1 MTSSTVVHRPRVSRE
16 TRRLLAAAGLSL
28 LALWVLARV
37 RFPDRTAASNPVPPL
52 LQVAGTATFA
62 DLASTIQQARQ
73 RLGNMLLVQQQ
84 QVALRLSSSTALRLR
99 PVGAGFAP
107 PDGTVVLAA
116 DPASGAMIVRVAD
129 SRTPSTPV
137 PWVPPARIDEPRYLL
152 VTTVTGTTV
161 SLRPVLV
168 DSLEATPSPA
178 WSGPL
183 WSLPASAA
191 IPAGAFLFTEQGE
204 LAGAVVQRRD
214 DVVMVPALTLLADA
228 ARLAAH
234 PITGGGR
241 VDIEVQSLTPALA
254 AATGSATGVAV
265 SWVAADS
272 PAAASIA
279 LGDVIDSVD
288 GQPLVSVEQ
297 WDVAVA
303 RLAPG
308 QTLTLGVR
316 HEGTRRMVMTTAMPA
331 AAPATA
337 PAAPDASL
345 GLTMQ
350 RLPGVGTRIIRVAP
364 GSAGARAGL
373 QSGDVITLA
382 AGAVAPA
389 PAVIRARAADSARQG
404 PLLLGVTRGDSHH
417 LVTLDR

>member
-1 MTSSTVVHRPRVSRE
+1 VSRE
-16 TRRLLAAAGLSL
+16 TRRLLAAAALSL
-28 LALWVLARV
+28 LALWVLARI
-37 RFPDRTAASNPVPPL
+37 RFPDRPTTSNPVPPL
-52 LQVAGTATFA
+52 LQVAGTATFT

-84 QVALRLSSSTALRLR
+84 EVALRLSSSTALRLR
-99 PVGAGFAP
+99 PAGAGFPP

-116 DPASGAMIVRVAD
+116 DPASGATIVRVAE
-129 SRTPSTPV
+129 SRAPATPV

-152 VTTVTGTTV
+152 VTTVTDTTV
-161 SLRPVLV
+161 SLRPVLI
-168 DSLEATPSPA
+168 DSLAETPGPA

-191 IPAGAFLFTEQGE
+191 IPAGSFLFTEQGE
-204 LAGAVVQRRD
+204 LAGAVVQRRN

-234 PITGGGR
+234 PLAGGGH
-241 VDIEVQSLTPALA
+241 VGVEVQSLTPALA
-254 AATGSATGVAV
+254 AATGSTTGVAV
-265 SWVAADS
+265 SWVAVGS
-272 PAAASIA
+272 PAAAEIA
-279 LGDVIDSVD
+279 LGDVIDTID

-308 QTLTLGVR
+308 GTLTLGVR
-316 HEGTRRMVMTTAMPA
+316 HDGTRRTVTATAVAAEAPAPPA
-331 AAPATA
+331 AAA
-337 PAAPDASL
+337 ASL

-350 RLPGVGTRIIRVAP
+350 RLPGIGTRIIRIAP

-373 QSGDVITLA
+373 QIGDVITLA
-382 AGAVAPA
+382 ADALAPT
-389 PAVIRARAADSARQG
+389 PAVIRARAADTASPG
-404 PLLLGVTRGDSHH
+404 PLLLGVTRGDSHR
-417 LVTLDR
+417 LITLDR